1 VTGDTRNLP
10 EVLIDLGGLEPAPY
24 RPASFGRW
32 RGGGLAA
39 GIAVALVVLVGASSL
54 WYSRQPRVSA
64 GLAAISEDT
73 ADMPLRR
80 FPAYATFVD
89 ATHGYLAMATCA
101 RRRFDRC
108 VIQLWATADTG
119 ATWQPRGLPLATT
132 ALAAVTAMATL
143 DRDTITVDFAP
154 AGPLR
159 RGPAVR
165 WLSPDGGRSWRE
177 VSLPPAGTVT
187 EVPAGAKLVPPL
199 EAPLETR
206 LQVLRPDGTW
216 DWLAQGPPDRDFQLG
231 DVQIAG
237 DGSIWLKGYRRNEPQ
252 ILVWVSRDRGA
263 TWQPVAGHGAAFVT
277 VDGRSLY
284 FLDEPMDERPTVTYS
299 HDGGATWASMSVP
312 RPDRVP
318 IDERTPGGDVANVAT
333 MAALP
338 GGALIVAKNGLLR
351 RLDTGTGQAVPV
363 SGVGLVMAVFQ
374 AGPYA
379 IAVGERSWLTTDGV
393 AWVELHVG

>member
-1 VTGDTRNLP
+1 MTGDTRNLP
-10 EVLIDLGGLEPAPY
+10 EVLIDLGGLDPAPY
-24 RPASFGRW
+24 KPVSYGRW

-39 GIAVALVVLVGASSL
+39 GIAVALVVLVGASTM
-54 WYSRQPRVSA
+54 WYSRQPQVTPSPGRDLRGHRGHAVAAVS
-64 GLAAISEDT
+64 
-73 ADMPLRR
+73 
-80 FPAYATFVD
+80 AYATFVD
-89 ATHGYLAMATCA
+89 VTHGYLGMATCA

-108 VIQLWATADTG
+108 VIQLWATADSG

-132 ALAAVTAMATL
+132 ALAAVTAMAAL

-154 AGPLR
+154 PGPLR

-187 EVPAGAKLVPPL
+187 EVPAGARLVAAL

-206 LQVLRPDGTW
+206 LQVVRPDGTW
-216 DWLAQGPPDRDFQLG
+216 DWLAQGPPDRDFQPS
-231 DVQIAG
+231 DVQVVG
-237 DGSIWLKGYRRNEPQ
+237 DGGIWIKGYRRNEPQ
-252 ILVWVSRDRGA
+252 TLVWVSRDRGA
-263 TWQPVAGHGAAFVT
+263 TWQPVPGSGDAFVT

-284 FLDEPMDERPTVTYS
+284 FLEAAMDERPTVTYS
-299 HDGGATWASMSVP
+299 RDGGATWASVSVP

-338 GGALIVAKNGLLR
+338 DGALIVAKNGLLR
-351 RLDTGTGQAVPV
+351 RLDTGTGRTVPV
-363 SGVGLVMAVFQ
+363 SGVGLVLAVFQ

-379 IAVGERSWLTTDGV
+379 IAVGERSWLSTDGV
-393 AWVELHVG
+393 GWVELHVG